1 MGKGRSGKVEKLE
14 KLFLLPSDSDQELV
28 QMMEW
33 KKGDPATWVLLSEEE
48 KLEKGSSFFSIVMRM
63 RRIRMMKMK
72 IVTFRI
78 RKIRALNTG
87 YALTQANVLT

>member
-1 MGKGRSGKVEKLE
+1 MAKGRSGKVEKLE
-14 KLFLLPSDSDQELV
+14 KLFLLPSVSDQELV

-33 KKGDPATWVLLSEEE
+33 KKGDPADEE

-63 RRIRMMKMK
+63 RRIRMMK